1 MKTYYLMFIK
11 DDFGYIS
18 LSGKMYD
25 NPEDA
30 LKDLARVHKGH
41 IYGTSD
47 EEILDSFR
55 KYNNDFRIIPVDV
68 DF

>member
-1 MKTYYLMFIK
+1 MKTYYLTLIK
-11 DDFGYIS
+11 DDLGYIS
-18 LSGKMYD
+18 LSGRMYD
-25 NPEDA
+25 SSEDA

-41 IYGTSD
+41 IYGISD

-55 KYNNDFRIIPVDV
+55 KHIDDFKIIPVDV